1 LSEDSDRDG
10 ANANRVWS
18 SLSRRDRKDP
28 LLIGAYCRRLM
39 DTGDMAQAEKLL
51 CKTIARRWDGE
62 LVRLYG
68 LIQTEQPGGQIRVA
82 EGWAKTRPEDSD
94 LLITLARLYLHAGNR
109 DRARA
114 LLVEA
119 ARHGGGR
126 ESYMEL
132 GLLLEA
138 AGDGDK
144 ALQCYRRGLERLD
157 SQPAASM
164 PEVSRGELL
173 PPVSEQMD

>member
-1 LSEDSDRDG
+1 MVESVSKG
-10 ANANRVWS
+10 S
-18 SLSRRDRKDP
+18 KDP

-51 CKTIARRWDGE
+51 CKAIGRQWDGE

-82 EGWAKTRPEDSD
+82 EGWAKTRPEDPD
-94 LLITLARLYLHAGNR
+94 LLTTLARLYLHAGNR
-109 DRARA
+109 DRART
-114 LLVEA
+114 LLVDA

-126 ESYMEL
+126 ETYMEL

-144 ALQCYRRGLERLD
+144 ALQYYRRGLERLD
-157 SQPAASM
+157 QPAEPM
-164 PEVSRGELL
+164 PVVSGGELL
-173 PPVSEQMD
+173 PPVSEQTDSS